1 MLKFKICQKLKKNKN
16 KFNFD
21 NTVSEDLKPNLYSN
35 TFLPGKD
42 SVMRCLALNNRYLHG
57 KRTSVI
63 EDPF

>member
-1 MLKFKICQKLKKNKN
+1 MCQKWKKKTTN

>member
-1 MLKFKICQKLKKNKN
+1 MKKKI
-16 KFNFD
+16 NFD

-42 SVMRCLALNNRYLHG
+42 SVMRCLALDNRYLHG